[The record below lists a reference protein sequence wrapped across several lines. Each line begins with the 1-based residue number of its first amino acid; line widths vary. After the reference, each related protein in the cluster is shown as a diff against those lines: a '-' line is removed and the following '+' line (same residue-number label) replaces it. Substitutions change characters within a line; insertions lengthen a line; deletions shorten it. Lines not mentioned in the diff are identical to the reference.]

1 MCDSPVVQEPI
12 SGRFP
17 LTLARFAAWPLVTKL
32 LKDIGVACTLDLI
45 EGSMTVKTTRKTW
58 DPAAILNSR
67 DFIRL
72 LARSVPVQEA
82 RKVLEDGVACD
93 IIKIRNLVRNK
104 EKFVKVRMLYDAGRY
119 CG

>member
-1 MCDSPVVQEPI
+1 MRS
-12 SGRFP
+12 S
-17 LTLARFAAWPLVTKL
+17 AAWPLVTKL
-32 LKDIGVACTLDLI
+32 LKDIGIACTLDLI

-58 DPAAILNSR
+58 DPAAILNAR

-82 RKVLEDGVACD
+82 RKILEDGVACD

-104 EKFVKVRMLYDAGRY
+104 EKFVKVCTPFALCSGSECYISPSNAHT
-119 CG
+119 C

>member
-1 MCDSPVVQEPI
+1 MRS
-12 SGRFP
+12 S
-17 LTLARFAAWPLVTKL
+17 AAWPLVTKL
-32 LKDIGVACTLDLI
+32 LKDIGIACTLDLI

-58 DPAAILNSR
+58 DPAAILNAR

-82 RKVLEDGVACD
+82 RKILEDGVSCD

-104 EKFVKVRMLYDAGRY
+104 EKFVKVCTPFALCSSSECYISPSNAHT
-119 CG
+119 C